1 MRAIVMREFGG
12 PEVLRLEEVPDP
24 EPARGQILLDVRLAG
39 VNYADVHV
47 RGNTYLAPVG
57 LPYIPGNEVVGTTPD
72 GRRVVALTQ
81 GGGYA
86 EKAAVHRRLHWE
98 IPDGITDE
106 QAVPLAL
113 QGNSAYHLLFTVARI
128 TKGET
133 VVIPA
138 AAGGVGSLAV
148 QLAQRAG
155 ARVVALAGT
164 AEKRRLAL
172 ELGAVAAVDSSDAD
186 GLAERILDA
195 AGGPVHAA
203 LEMTGGK
210 TLQQTLDVL
219 APRGRLAVYGFAGGQ
234 LADVPVHTLLQKSI
248 TAAGFWLPHLYTD
261 RTLPLTASMR
271 QLFDAVGNGTLRIVS
286 GGTFPLADAAK
297 AHNMLNK
304 RAGMGKFS
312 LDTVNP

>member
-24 EPARGQILLDVRLAG
+24 EPGRGQIPLDVRLAG

-47 RGNTYLAPVG
+47 RGNTYLAPVE
-57 LPYIPGNEVVGTTPD
+57 LPCVPGNEVVGTTPD

-86 EKAAVHRRLHWE
+86 EKVAVHRRLHWE
-98 IPDGITDE
+98 IPDEITDE

-128 TKGET
+128 AEGET

-148 QLAQRAG
+148 QLATRAG

-164 AEKRRLAL
+164 AEKRRLAM
-172 ELGAVAAVDSSDAD
+172 ELGAVAAVDSSDED

-195 AGGPVHAA
+195 AGGPVQAA

-210 TLQQTLDVL
+210 TLRQTLDVL
-219 APRGRLAVYGFAGGQ
+219 APRGRLAVYGFAGGEP
-234 LADVPVHTLLQKSI
+234 ADVPVHTLLQKSV
-248 TAAGFWLPHLYTD
+248 TAAGFWLPHLYAD

-271 QLFDAVGNGTLRIVS
+271 QLFDAVGNGTLKIVS

-297 AHNMLNK
+297 AHTLLNN
-304 RAGMGKFS
+304 RSGMGKFS
-312 LDTVNP
+312 LDTVEH